1 MDVLDQVIKSHFVS
15 EKTKAWQNQTIFQ
28 IAKLVNIS
36 QGSISI
42 ETGPTHRST
51 VLGFRQFLETTFC
64 YIIYMALYNMALLFI
79 QFVIYIG
86 VPKLYFIKNFE
97 ILIKAKHK
105 EVSKESVCLDLGIP
119 NRVMTR
125 PF

>member
-1 MDVLDQVIKSHFVS
+1 MALIYM
-15 EKTKAWQNQTIFQ
+15 ALIIFSSYHM
-28 IAKLVNIS
+28 AL
-36 QGSISI
+36 
-42 ETGPTHRST
+42 
-51 VLGFRQFLETTFC
+51 
-64 YIIYMALYNMALLFI
+64 IYMALYNMALLFI